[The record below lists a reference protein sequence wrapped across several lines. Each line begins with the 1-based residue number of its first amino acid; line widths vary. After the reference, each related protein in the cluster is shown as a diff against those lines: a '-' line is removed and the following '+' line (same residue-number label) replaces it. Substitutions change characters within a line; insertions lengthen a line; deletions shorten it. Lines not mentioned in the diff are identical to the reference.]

1 MVPWAVP
8 GSLMGR
14 LAVSGGENPLGGL
27 GNIMGGLTDMFSN
40 PEFTNAM
47 SQLSQQFVPSQ
58 STDGTADGN
67 TDETVKEH
75 SDDCGSSCS
84 HSHGEG
90 QSEKL
95 ESESKSQGNTNAT
108 PSQPIFSNP
117 LFGDLA
123 EEIGKTFNFEEM
135 EKDGKPQNIGE
146 ALSRFMSGNN
156 PAKLMELVG
165 KFGGKL
171 QDEVKK
177 GNINPADLLKQTMS
191 AAGGGQNLQNM
202 MKNPQMQ
209 NKMKQ
214 AQQNNATRDRL
225 RAKLEKKNAE
235 KKD

>member
-1 MVPWAVP
+1 
-8 GSLMGR
+8 
-14 LAVSGGENPLGGL
+14 
-27 GNIMGGLTDMFSN
+27 
-40 PEFTNAM
+40 
-47 SQLSQQFVPSQ
+47 
-58 STDGTADGN
+58 
-67 TDETVKEH
+67 
-75 SDDCGSSCS
+75 
-84 HSHGEG
+84 
-90 QSEKL
+90 
-95 ESESKSQGNTNAT
+95 
-108 PSQPIFSNP
+108 
-117 LFGDLA
+117 
-123 EEIGKTFNFEEM
+123 M

>member
-1 MVPWAVP
+1 
-8 GSLMGR
+8 
-14 LAVSGGENPLGGL
+14 
-27 GNIMGGLTDMFSN
+27 MGGLTDMFSK
-40 PEFTNAM
+40 PEFTDAM
-47 SQLSQQFVPSQ
+47 NQLSQQFTQPTTD
-58 STDGTADGN
+58 STDSNDSNSQTSESNNSDTNA
-67 TDETVKEH
+67 H
-75 SDDCGSSCS
+75 SENCGSNCS
-84 HSHGEG
+84 HSNENSG
-90 QSEKL
+90 SEN
-95 ESESKSQGNTNAT
+95 SNS
-108 PSQPIFSNP
+108 PPIFNNA

-123 EEIGKTFNFEEM
+123 TEIGKTFNFEEM

-191 AAGGGQNLQNM
+191 AAGGGQNLENM

-209 NKMKQ
+209 QHMKQ
-214 AQQNNATRDRL
+214 MQKQQASSSPTKDRL

-235 KKD
+235 KQD